1 MSTDRIHR
9 SLLQQYKQVNVW
21 AVRGP
26 KKRQKRPRI
35 VEMQPLSEVRLHSF
49 EVKKETNKQNKTKIR
64 PQQEKYAG
72 ESYKTKKTILQ
83 LWA

>member
-1 MSTDRIHR
+1 
-9 SLLQQYKQVNVW
+9 
-21 AVRGP
+21 
-26 KKRQKRPRI
+26 
-35 VEMQPLSEVRLHSF
+35 MQPLSEVRLHSF